1 MGRLCT
7 SPALVPLACCTLV
20 VEGRRRHLE
29 VFRRAVGTKE
39 LLSLVEPNERVV
51 GAVVFGV
58 AKFVAGRCRRLVRG
72 RVRVSVE
79 VARLVQE
86 LRLDVFDGRREGPE
100 FLTEFLGVRLRLLA
114 IVTDHEDELVDDVVE
129 DGLGDGGGGVS
140 IVPHSGGTVG

>member
-1 MGRLCT
+1 
-7 SPALVPLACCTLV
+7 
-20 VEGRRRHLE
+20 

-129 DGLGDGGGGVS
+129 DGLGDGGGVS
-140 IVPHSGGTVG
+140 ASSPIAVEQWVERRAQGRGKWIRWKPGRG